1 MAARKRRIGKNGP
14 EVLPIGLG
22 CMSLSGVYGPS
33 DEAAGIAFIQRAVD
47 LGVDHLDSS
56 DMYGWGQ
63 NESLL
68 GRALQGSRINYTM
81 IKNILEA
88 GLDKQPSRLEDR
100 PLPSH
105 DNIRGKDHYQ

>member
-1 MAARKRRIGKNGP
+1 MKTWTPGSSRGEALLDRLLSYQVALYAGRSTTEALMAAKKRTVGKNGP

-33 DEAAGIAFIQRAVD
+33 DEAAGERFIQQAVD
-47 LGVDHLDSS
+47 LGVDFLDSS

-68 GRALQGSRINYTM
+68 
-81 IKNILEA
+81 
-88 GLDKQPSRLEDR
+88 
-100 PLPSH
+100 
-105 DNIRGKDHYQ
+105 